1 VAEFVPFEFDPRACG
16 VRPPAPAPTSETL
29 LAEYVLWPLFVAL
42 FCDELVVIGHCCTDN
57 GCNAVA
63 EWRCFWPA
71 QTRAKCTPH
80 RDGWAAVA
88 EVMGFVMVSEPLAV
102 RQWPEPDPSAARF
115 AAMELR

>member
-1 VAEFVPFEFDPRACG
+1 VAEPQRLL
-16 VRPPAPAPTSETL
+16 PTSEML
-29 LAEYVLWPLFVAL
+29 LDEYTLWPAVVAIS
-42 FCDELVVIGHCCTDN
+42 FDELVVLGHCCTDV

-88 EVMGFVMVSEPLAV
+88 EVMGFVMVSEPLEV

>member
-1 VAEFVPFEFDPRACG
+1 
-16 VRPPAPAPTSETL
+16 
-29 LAEYVLWPLFVAL
+29 
-42 FCDELVVIGHCCTDN
+42 VIGHCCTDN

-102 RQWPEPDPSAARF
+102 RQWPEPDPSAERF